1 MEKATETFENYVD
14 FWVKFRPSV
23 ADKILFCING
33 GTESPRALIQRL
45 EIAKGN
51 LTNYCKALIADG
63 QLAKQVHGRVVR
75 YVLTAKGKTRVK
87 KFLERV
93 AKNASIQY

>member
-23 ADKILFCING
+23 ADKILFCVSNG
-33 GTESPRALIQRL
+33 LESPQALIQRL
-45 EIAKGN
+45 AIAKGN
-51 LTNYCKALIADG
+51 LTNYCKALIAEG
-63 QLAKQVHGRVVR
+63 QLSKQVHGRVVR
-75 YVLTAKGKTRVK
+75 YSLTTKGKTRIK

-93 AKNASIQY
+93 EKK